1 MRAGAIRGRGA
12 IAAGRGIPAVRRP
25 AERVQGTSVLA
36 DRTRSARQQQG
47 KSNACAL
54 TTSGRERHQ
63 DNGTRGN
70 GQRNGVNRAIDGD
83 SVGAAG

>member
-36 DRTRSARQQQG
+36 DRTWSPRQQQG
-47 KSNACAL
+47 KSKA
-54 TTSGRERHQ
+54 
-63 DNGTRGN
+63 
-70 GQRNGVNRAIDGD
+70 
-83 SVGAAG
+83 